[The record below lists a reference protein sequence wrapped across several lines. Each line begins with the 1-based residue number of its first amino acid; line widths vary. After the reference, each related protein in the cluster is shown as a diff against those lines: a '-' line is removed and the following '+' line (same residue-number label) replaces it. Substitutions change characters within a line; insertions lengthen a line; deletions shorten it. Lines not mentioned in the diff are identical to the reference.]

1 MTLFGRGDGVRGL
14 CDSVVEGVVHWWSGG
29 WVRGVCTVCAAMMVV
44 RWSLCQELKFCVGEV
59 FFSSTPKQFND
70 SNITFIG
77 QTPHFHPPSLTP
89 STQPSQTNMDHSHMS
104 HGDMDMGG
112 SDSQCQMNVH
122 PPYSPSLP
130 IRLPSRPPSPDL
142 HQPPTDLSPPTDA
155 LHLLHP
161 QPLHHLPLLAHN
173 HHPLPPPLPP
183 RHHPPHRWLR
193 ARPRRQSEIPSPQ
206 R

>member
-1 MTLFGRGDGVRGL
+1 MELAPGVEILRRRSLLFI
-14 CDSVVEGVVHWWSGG
+14 DSEASQRQQHHIH
-29 WVRGVCTVCAAMMVV
+29 R
-44 RWSLCQELKFCVGEV
+44 
-59 FFSSTPKQFND
+59 P
-70 SNITFIG
+70 
-77 QTPHFHPPSLTP
+77 TPHFHPPSLTP

-112 SDSQCQMNVH
+112 SDSQCQMNVR

-130 IRLPSRPPSPDL
+130 IHLPSRPPSPDL

-161 QPLHHLPLLAHN
+161 QPLHHFPLLAHN

-193 ARPRRQSEIPSPQ
+193 ARPRRESEIRSPQ